1 MKNIFIVALLF
12 LAMTLPA
19 APVKIAVK
27 GEAAGYIATEV
38 DAPRPV
44 KLAARE
50 LQNYL
55 RKITTA
61 RYPVQHNWNIPGKT
75 IFVLGT
81 KDSTPVRESLNSADI
96 KTLDK
101 LKYDGY
107 AVFRRANKIIIAG
120 NNPRGVL
127 NGVHRFIYK
136 HTDFI
141 WVRPY
146 KELSNCTV
154 DPDLTLDVKDYI
166 DNPEFRMR
174 GWGANG
180 NIAIKSDEYF
190 VFVSRLCNNWSPGS
204 STANLSGRTMDH
216 GFIIEFGG
224 GHNMSSRWLP
234 KNKYGKSNPD
244 FYMLLDGKRRT
255 EGRVQLC
262 YSNQE
267 MIKVFIKET
276 LEIAK
281 KLPSNT
287 STINIMIDDT
297 QAYCE
302 CKNCVA
308 PIKLPDGRVLTRK
321 DSSYKSTLFFMF
333 LNQVARA
340 VAKECP
346 SLDIKCFG
354 YFFTAIPPE
363 IPVEKNIRISFC
375 PYVRNDKETLFG
387 KSNQRWLERTRK
399 YAAMSPGIIW
409 REYYFSGAGFPRP
422 QANIIAKDLRY
433 INTLGIRM
441 IYSELSWADR
451 PISAHRKRPLN
462 EHDFFNITGA
472 EFWVINQ
479 LFWDPRQDPDQLRD
493 EYIRR
498 TYREAAPAVR
508 KFYKAISESW
518 LNDPRGSHYNSDFRR
533 DMGDYIVNKNLTKP
547 LRAAL
552 AEAAAQFKSS
562 RSKPQS
568 MQLSATPVSEVSPS
582 CQSSAEQQLKQLS
595 GTFES
600 WLKLASAGKVSEKS
614 IPRAEI
620 TEFPNFD
627 FDSGV
632 WANAGQLPRFSK
644 MNQPMLE
651 PQEPTDVKLLHNGRT
666 LYIAFRCPAPG
677 KLQGNKN
684 SARDVWPSG
693 DRVEIFFGK
702 GEDNYYHFAFNCFAA
717 NMKGCYDAEKT
728 DSKWNPDWEVRT
740 QVKEGE
746 WRAVV
751 AIPLKSVGVVIEQNN
766 KIRTGFF
773 RTRPGRGGKDTTVH
787 SGWGGAVPHNI
798 KQFGE
803 LVLLHE

>member
-12 LAMTLPA
+12 LAMALPA

-27 GEAAGYIATEV
+27 GEAAGYIAIEV
-38 DAPRPV
+38 DAPRTV
-44 KLAARE
+44 KFAARE

-61 RYPVQHNWNIPGKT
+61 RYPVQHNWNNSVGTVI
-75 IFVLGT
+75 ILGT
-81 KDSTPVRESLNSADI
+81 KDSKPIRKSLNSADI
-96 KTLDK
+96 KTLNK

-107 AVFRRANKIIIAG
+107 AVFLRANKIIIAG

-127 NGVHRFIYK
+127 NGVHRFVYK

-146 KELSNCTV
+146 RQLANYTV
-154 DPDLTLDVKDYI
+154 NPDLTLNVKDYI
-166 DNPEFRMR
+166 DNPEFRLR

-180 NIAIKSDEYF
+180 NIASKSDEYF
-190 VFVSRLCNNWSPGS
+190 MYVSRLGNNWAPGGN
-204 STANLSGRTMDH
+204 AEHLVDRALDH
-216 GFIIEFGG
+216 GFFIEFGG

-234 KNKYGKSNPD
+234 KKKYGKSNPD

-262 YSNQE
+262 YSNQN

-276 LEIAK
+276 LTIAK
-281 KLPSNT
+281 KLPSYI

-321 DSSYKSTLFFMF
+321 DPSYKSTLFFMF

-346 SLDIKCFG
+346 NLDIKCFG

-363 IPVEKNIRISFC
+363 IQVEKNIRISFC

-387 KSNQRWLERTRK
+387 KSNQKWLERTRK
-399 YAAMSPGIIW
+399 YAAMSSGIIW
-409 REYYFSGAGFPRP
+409 REYYYSGAGFPRP
-422 QANIIAKDLRY
+422 QANIIAQDLRY

-441 IYSELSWADR
+441 IYPELSWADR
-451 PISAHRKRPLN
+451 PASEHRKRALT

-479 LFWDPRQDPDQLRD
+479 LFWDPRQDPDQLRN

-498 TYREAAPAVR
+498 TYREAAPAIR
-508 KFYKAISESW
+508 KFYNAISESW
-518 LNDPRGSHYNSDFRR
+518 LKDSAGSHYNTDFRR

-547 LRAAL
+547 LRDAL
-552 AEAAAQFKSS
+552 TEAAAQVRTPSS
-562 RSKPQS
+562 K
-568 MQLSATPVSEVSPS
+568 
-582 CQSSAEQQLKQLS
+582 QQLKQLS

-600 WLKLASAGKVSEKS
+600 WLKLASAGKVSGTS
-614 IPRAEI
+614 VPRVDIA
-620 TEFPNFD
+620 EFPNFD

-632 WANAGQLPRFSK
+632 WADAGQLPGFSK

-651 PQEPTDVKLLHNGRT
+651 PKEPTDVKFVHNGRT

-677 KLQGNKN
+677 KLQGDRN

-693 DRVEIFFGK
+693 DRAEIFFGK
-702 GEDNYYHFAFNCFAA
+702 GEDSYYHFAFNCFAA

-728 DSKWNPDWEVRT
+728 NSQWNPAWEVRT
-740 QVKEGE
+740 QVKNGE
-746 WRAVV
+746 WRAVI
-751 AIPLKSVGVVIEQNN
+751 AIPFTSIGVVIEQNN
-766 KIRTGFF
+766 RIRAGFF

-787 SGWGGAVPHNI
+787 SGWCGAVPHNI